1 MGDGRVVHVG
11 GALNDQA
18 ADNITMQAFRPGFS
32 VAPWTCQTIG
42 QVGNADARERRD
54 RRPHTI

>member
-18 ADNITMQAFRPGFS
+18 ADGITMQAFRPGFS
-32 VAPWTCQTIG
+32 VAPWTCQTVG
-42 QVGNADARERRD
+42 QVGNADTRERTAAKA
-54 RRPHTI
+54 HTI